1 VVGTRRPGGTRGI
14 LSWGG
19 YLPHHRLDRQAI
31 AAVAGSGG
39 GSGTRSVASYDE
51 DAVTLGVAAA
61 RLALADAPGANTMQ
75 PEALWFAT
83 TDPPYLDRTNATAV
97 HAALRLDR
105 AVAAYDAVGSVRSAA
120 GALRAALQAPGPVLV
135 VGADLRGGLPGGPDE
150 AAGGDGAAAL
160 VVGGEQDGPLAAEV
174 LATASVTEEFV
185 DRWRLPG
192 EPASRLWEDRFG
204 ETRYASLGAEAL
216 KLALDEAG
224 ADAAELRYLV
234 IAGLHGRAVRAVA
247 AASGL
252 PAERIADRM
261 EQTVGNVGAAQPGLL
276 LAATLERLLSEPPGQ
291 LVVLLVLSDGA
302 DAFVLRTTGAL
313 AGRHPARPVAV
324 QAGSGAP
331 VGYGTY
337 LAWRG
342 LLPVEPPRRPEPA
355 RPSSSA
361 AVRNSA
367 WKFGLVGSR
376 GEDGLVRMPPSPLDT
391 AAVPMADATGT
402 IVTFTVDRLA
412 YSPSPPVVFAVVDFD
427 GGGRLPVELTDVRA
441 DQVRIGDRVEL
452 TFRRL
457 FTADGLRNYFWK
469 ARPAW
474 EEG

>member
-1 VVGTRRPGGTRGI
+1 MRGI

-19 YLPHHRLDRQAI
+19 YLPHHQLDRQAI

-51 DAVTLGVAAA
+51 DTVTLGVAAA
-61 RLALADAPGANTMQ
+61 RLALADAPTR
-75 PEALWFAT
+75 PDALWFAT
-83 TDPPYLDRTNATAV
+83 TDPPYLDRTNATTV

-120 GALRAALQAPGPVLV
+120 GALRAAVQAPGPVLV

-160 VVGGEQDGPLAAEV
+160 LVGSEHDGPVAAEV

-192 EPASRLWEDRFG
+192 EPASRLWEERFG
-204 ETRYASLGAEAL
+204 ETRYAALGAEAL

-224 ADAAELRYLV
+224 ADAGQVRYLV

-261 EQTVGNVGAAQPGLL
+261 EQAVGNVGAAQPGLL
-276 LAATLERLLSEPPGQ
+276 LAATLERLRAEPAGQ
-291 LVVLLVLSDGA
+291 LLVLLVLSDGA

-313 AGRHPARPVAV
+313 AARRPARPVDV

-331 VGYGTY
+331 VAYGTY

-361 AVRNSA
+361 AARNRA

-391 AAVPMADATGT
+391 AAVPMADAMGT

-412 YSPSPPVVFAVVDFD
+412 YSPSPPLVFAVVDFD
-427 GGGRLPVELTDVRA
+427 GGGRLPVELTDVQA

-469 ARPAW
+469 ARPEWAPGEKAEAAW
-474 EEG
+474 AQREEG

>member
-1 VVGTRRPGGTRGI
+1 MRGI

-39 GSGTRSVASYDE
+39 GTGARSVAAYDE

-61 RLALADAPGANTMQ
+61 RLALAESPAQ
-75 PEALWFAT
+75 PKSLWFTT

-105 AVAAYDAVGSVRSAA
+105 TVAAYDAVGSVRSAA
-120 GALRAALQAPGPVLV
+120 GALRAAVQAAEPVLV
-135 VGADLRGGLPGGPDE
+135 VGTDLRGGLPGGLDE

-160 VVGGEQDGPLAAEV
+160 VVGSDSDGPVLAEV
-174 LATASVTEEFV
+174 LGTVSVTEEFL

-192 EPASRLWEDRFG
+192 EPASRLWEERFG
-204 ETRYASLGAEAL
+204 ETRYTALGAEAL

-224 ADAAELRYLV
+224 ADAAEVRCLAV
-234 IAGLHGRAVRAVA
+234 AGLHGRAVRAVA

-252 PAERIADRM
+252 PAERVADRM
-261 EQTVGNVGAAQPGLL
+261 ESTVGNVGAAQPGLL
-276 LAATLERLLSEPPGQ
+276 LAGTLERLRTEPPGQ
-291 LVVLLVLSDGA
+291 LIVLLVLADGA
-302 DAFVLRTTGAL
+302 DVFVLCITGAL
-313 AGRHPARPVAV
+313 AAYRPARTVAAQV
-324 QAGSGAP
+324 AAGAP
-331 VGYGTY
+331 IAYGAY

-355 RPSSSA
+355 RPSASA
-361 AVRNSA
+361 ANRNLA

-376 GEDGLVRMPPSPLDT
+376 GEDGLVRMPPSPLDAT
-391 AAVPMADATGT
+391 AVPMAAAIGT

-412 YSPSPPVVFAVVDFD
+412 YSPSPPVVFAIVDFD

-441 DQVRIGDRVEL
+441 DEVRIGDRVEP

-457 FTADGLRNYFWK
+457 FTAEGVHNYFWK

-474 EEG
+474 VPEEEA

>member
-1 VVGTRRPGGTRGI
+1 MRGI

-19 YLPHHRLDRQAI
+19 YVPHHRLDRQAI

-39 GSGTRSVASYDE
+39 GTGTRSVAAYDE
-51 DAVTLGVAAA
+51 DTVTLGAAAA
-61 RLALADAPGANTMQ
+61 RLALAGSPAEPR
-75 PEALWFAT
+75 ALWFAT

-105 AVAAYDAVGSVRSAA
+105 TVAAYDAVGSVRSAV
-120 GALRAALQAPGPVLV
+120 GALRAAVEAAAPVLV

-160 VVGGEQDGPLAAEV
+160 VVGSDADGPVLAEV
-174 LATASVTEEFV
+174 LATASATEEFL

-192 EPASRLWEDRFG
+192 EPASRLWEERFG
-204 ETRYASLGAEAL
+204 ETRYAALGAEAL
-216 KLALDEAG
+216 KLALAEAG
-224 ADAAELRYLV
+224 ADAAQLRYLAV
-234 IAGLHGRAVRAVA
+234 AGLHGKAVRAVA

-261 EQTVGNVGAAQPGLL
+261 ESTVGNTGAAQPGLL
-276 LAATLERLLSEPPGQ
+276 LAATLEALRAEPPGQ
-291 LVVLLVLSDGA
+291 LVVLLVLADGA
-302 DAFVLRTTGAL
+302 DAIVLRTTAAL
-313 AGRHPARPVAV
+313 AAYRPARPVAAQV
-324 QAGSGAP
+324 SRGAP
-331 VGYGTY
+331 VAYGTY

-355 RPSSSA
+355 RPSASA
-361 AVRNSA
+361 ANRNLA

-376 GEDGLVRMPPSPLDT
+376 GEDGMVRMPPSPLDPT
-391 AAVPMADATGT
+391 AVPMAAATGT

-412 YSPSPPVVFAVVDFD
+412 YSPSPPIVFAVVDFD
-427 GGGRLPVELTDVRA
+427 GGGRLPVELTDVRP
-441 DQVRIGDRVEL
+441 DEVRTGDRVEL

-457 FTADGLRNYFWK
+457 FTAEGVHNYFWK

-474 EEG
+474 APGEEPGAYREEEA

>member
-1 VVGTRRPGGTRGI
+1 MRGI

-19 YLPHHRLDRQAI
+19 YVPHHRLDRQGI
-31 AAVAGSGG
+31 TAVAGSGG
-39 GSGTRSVASYDE
+39 GTGARSVAAYDE

-61 RLALADAPGANTMQ
+61 RLALAESPAGPQ
-75 PEALWFAT
+75 ALWFAT

-105 AVAAYDAVGSVRSAA
+105 TVAAYDAVGSVRSAA
-120 GALRAALQAPGPVLV
+120 GALRAAVQAPDPVLV

-150 AAGGDGAAAL
+150 AVGGDGAAAL
-160 VVGGEQDGPLAAEV
+160 VIGSDEDGPVVAEV
-174 LATASVTEEFV
+174 VATVSVTEEFL

-192 EPASRLWEDRFG
+192 ESASRLWEERFG
-204 ETRYASLGAEAL
+204 ETRYSALGAEAL

-224 ADAAELRYLV
+224 ADAAQVRYLAV
-234 IAGLHGRAVRAVA
+234 AGLHGKAVRAVA
-247 AASGL
+247 TASGL

-261 EQTVGNVGAAQPGLL
+261 ESTVGNVGAAQPGLL
-276 LAATLERLLSEPPGQ
+276 LAATLERMRAEPPGQ
-291 LVVLLVLSDGA
+291 LVVLLVLADGA
-302 DAFVLRTTGAL
+302 DAFVLRTTSAL
-313 AGRHPARPVAV
+313 AAYHPARPVAAQV
-324 QAGSGAP
+324 STGAP
-331 VGYGTY
+331 VAYGTY

-355 RPSSSA
+355 RPSASA
-361 AVRNSA
+361 ASRNLA

-376 GEDGLVRMPPSPLDT
+376 GEDGMVRMPPSPLDGT
-391 AAVPMADATGT
+391 AVPMAAAAGT

-412 YSPSPPVVFAVVDFD
+412 YSPSPPIVFAVVDFD
-427 GGGRLPVELTDVRA
+427 GGGRLPIELTDVRA
-441 DQVRIGDRVEL
+441 DEVRIGDRVEL

-457 FTADGLRNYFWK
+457 FTAEGVHNYFWK

-474 EEG
+474 APENPDKEA